1 MNHLTVTQSAYWVST
16 RWSGSARTNINSVV
30 IVRILFSPH
39 KERARRPSSTLD
51 LLASLVVL
59 GGTMEVNG
67 GPLRDSFEHHVTVPD
82 LTAPVVQRERID
94 SVHTP
99 AFTKDIA
106 VVFDLQQER
115 PSHLVFTVFARQVL
129 QEEDASFV

>member
-1 MNHLTVTQSAYWVST
+1 MKTLLSRRSILKDGLPA
-16 RWSGSARTNINSVV
+16 AASVCA
-30 IVRILFSPH
+30 IGILGFDPLDRERQKKDQYRGYRLHGFSH

-67 GPLRDSFEHHVTVPD
+67 GPLRNSVEHHMTVPD
-82 LTAPVVQRERID
+82 LTAPVVQRERMD
-94 SVHTP
+94 SVHAA

-106 VVFDLQQER
+106 VFFDLQ
-115 PSHLVFTVFARQVL
+115 
-129 QEEDASFV
+129 